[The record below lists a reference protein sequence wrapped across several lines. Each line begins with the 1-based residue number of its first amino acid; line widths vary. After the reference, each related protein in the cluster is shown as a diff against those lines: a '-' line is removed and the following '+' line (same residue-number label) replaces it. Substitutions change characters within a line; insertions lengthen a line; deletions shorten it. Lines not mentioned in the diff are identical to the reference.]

1 MTSSATRSSGRIL
14 LVDDEPGLL
23 RLLAIRLETEGYEV
37 EPADS
42 GEAALA
48 ALTRFSPD
56 LVITDL
62 RMEHMDGLALLR
74 ELRRRRPGL
83 RVVLLTAH
91 GTIPDAVEA
100 TQSGA
105 FGFLTKPVEK
115 EALLE
120 QVERAM
126 RLSDRGSAT
135 TPEADGLVTRNA
147 TMQALLERIRQLAED
162 ASPVLLTGPTGSG
175 KTRLAR
181 LIHETSLRG
190 AAPFATLGCDAIPE
204 DELEAMLFGEPA
216 GPDHPDRPGLL
227 RDCEGGTLLLEEV
240 GDLPARTQGR
250 LLRVLQEGQLAPMA
264 STAGDT
270 DAGFDVRLVSA
281 SRHDLREAV
290 RTGAFREE
298 LFYRLGAVQLQV
310 PGLDQRREDIP
321 LLAERFLAEC
331 DAERG
336 TSADGGRAFSPEAL
350 ELLVAAAW
358 PGHLLELR
366 NVVRQCAA
374 TTSSPIID
382 AEVLQGILGDTATT
396 GLPSFSEAR
405 DEFTR
410 NYLAQ
415 LLTMTAG
422 NVSAAARLAQRNRTD
437 FYKLLARHNLNPDQF
452 KDA

>member
-1 MTSSATRSSGRIL
+1 MSTAKRSAGRIL

-23 RLLAIRLETEGYEV
+23 RLLAIRLETEGYDV
-37 EPADS
+37 EPVDS

-48 ALTRFSPD
+48 ALARFSPD

-62 RMEHMDGLALLR
+62 RMDHMDGLALLR

-83 RVVLLTAH
+83 RVLLLTAH

-126 RLSDRGSAT
+126 RVSDRGARSAA
-135 TPEADGLVTRNA
+135 EADGLLTRNPA
-147 TMQALLERIRQLAED
+147 MQALLEQIDRLAED
-162 ASPVLLTGPTGSG
+162 DSPVLLTGPTGSG

-181 LIHETSLRG
+181 LIHETSLRRVG
-190 AAPFATLGCDAIPE
+190 TFATLGCDALPA
-204 DELEAMLFGEPA
+204 DELDAALFGEAHGA
-216 GPDHPDRPGLL
+216 GREARPGLL
-227 RDCEGGTLLLEEV
+227 RDCAGGTLLLEEI
-240 GDLPARTQGR
+240 GDLPPRSQGR
-250 LLRVLQEGQLAPMA
+250 LLRVLQEGRVIAPGSERA
-264 STAGDT
+264 VPLDL
-270 DAGFDVRLVSA
+270 RLLSA
-281 SRHDLREAV
+281 SRLDLREAV
-290 RTGAFREE
+290 RAGRFREE
-298 LFYRLGAVQLQV
+298 LYYRLGAVQLRV

-321 LLAERFLAEC
+321 LLAEHFLAEC

-336 TSADGGRAFSPEAL
+336 LASPGGRAFSPEAL

-366 NVVRQCAA
+366 NAVRQCAA
-374 TTSSPIID
+374 TTASPVID
-382 AEVLQGILGDTATT
+382 AELLQSMLGGASA
-396 GLPSFSEAR
+396 GALPSFAEAR

-415 LLTMTAG
+415 LLTMTGG

-437 FYKLLARHNLNPDQF
+437 FYKLLGRHNLNPDQF
-452 KDA
+452 KDG

>member
-1 MTSSATRSSGRIL
+1 MSTPKRSAGRIL

-37 EPADS
+37 EPVDS

-48 ALTRFSPD
+48 ALARFSPD

-62 RMEHMDGLALLR
+62 RMDHMDGLALLR

-83 RVVLLTAH
+83 RVLLLTAH

-126 RLSDRGSAT
+126 RVSDRGARSAG
-135 TPEADGLVTRNA
+135 EADGLLTRNPA
-147 TMQALLERIRQLAED
+147 MQALLDQIDRLAED
-162 ASPVLLTGPTGSG
+162 DSPVLLTGPTGSG

-181 LIHETSLRG
+181 LIHETSLRR
-190 AAPFATLGCDAIPE
+190 AAPFTTLGCDALPE
-204 DELEAMLFGEPA
+204 DELEVALFGEA
-216 GPDHPDRPGLL
+216 GTADRAARPGLL
-227 RDCEGGTLLLEEV
+227 RECAGGTLLLEEV
-240 GDLPARTQGR
+240 GDLPPRSQGR
-250 LLRVLQEGQLAPMA
+250 LLRVLQEGRIAAPGSERA
-264 STAGDT
+264 VPIDLR
-270 DAGFDVRLVSA
+270 VLSA
-281 SRHDLREAV
+281 SRMDLRERV
-290 RTGAFREE
+290 KTGRFREE
-298 LFYRLGAVQLQV
+298 LYYRLGAVQLRV

-321 LLAERFLAEC
+321 LLAEHFLAEC

-336 TSADGGRAFSPEAL
+336 LADDGGRTFSPEAL

-366 NVVRQCAA
+366 NAVRQCAA
-374 TTSSPIID
+374 TTASRVID
-382 AEVLQGILGDTATT
+382 VELLQGMLGGT
-396 GLPSFSEAR
+396 GAGALPSFADAR

-410 NYLAQ
+410 NYLTQ
-415 LLTMTAG
+415 LLTMTGG

-437 FYKLLARHNLNPDQF
+437 FYKLLGRHNLNPDQF
-452 KDA
+452 KDS